1 MIPPVDSLC
10 TAMTIKAIG
19 LYTVGTSALSL
30 LVYLAGTILPYPHTG
45 KLSTENGYVW
55 GREFCK

>member
-1 MIPPVDSLC
+1 
-10 TAMTIKAIG
+10 MTIKAIG

-30 LVYLAGTILPYPHTG
+30 LVYLAGAILPYPHTG
-45 KLSTENGYVW
+45 KLSTGNGYVW